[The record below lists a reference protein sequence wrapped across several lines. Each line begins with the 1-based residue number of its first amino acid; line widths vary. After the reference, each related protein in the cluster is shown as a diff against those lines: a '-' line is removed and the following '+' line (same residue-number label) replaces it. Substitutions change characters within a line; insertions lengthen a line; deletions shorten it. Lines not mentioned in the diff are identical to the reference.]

1 MQTAAF
7 LRDLGGYRRRQMEM
21 ERQEKDGERQEN
33 AEPAP
38 RARIL

>member
-7 LRDLGGYRRRQMEM
+7 LRHLGRHRGGQMEM
-21 ERQEKDGERQEN
+21 ERQEKDRERHEN